1 MEKKTD
7 LRIQKTYLALQNA
20 FVSLLEEKRFEELT
34 VNELCDRAMIRRAT
48 FYKHFA
54 DKYEYFAFY
63 IREMVAAFRGQLPQD
78 VVDGNI
84 ADYIAQM
91 GQALLEFAHQHE
103 KMVHNIGNSSLFPVL
118 ISIFLDQV
126 TEDIADALRRAC
138 PAQNPKKIK
147 GIAAFYAGGLVNTFL
162 RCVRKDAEIDESVFL
177 EIAAEYAAKIPQ
189 QLADIQKT

>member
-63 IREMVAAFRGQLPQD
+63 IREMVAAFRAQLPQD

-84 ADYIAQM
+84 ADYITQM
-91 GQALLEFAHQHE
+91 SQALLEFANQHE
-103 KMVHNIGNSSLFPVL
+103 KMVRNIGNSSMFPVL

-138 PAQNPKKIK
+138 TAQNSKKIK

-162 RCVRKDAEIDESVFL
+162 RCVRKDTEIDEAVFL
-177 EIAAEYAAKIPQ
+177 EIAAEYATKIPQ

>member
-20 FVSLLEEKRFEELT
+20 FVSLLEEKRFEEVT

-63 IREMVAAFRGQLPQD
+63 IREMVAAFRAQLPQD

-84 ADYIAQM
+84 ADYITQM
-91 GQALLEFAHQHE
+91 SQARLEYANQHE
-103 KMVHNIGNSSLFPVL
+103 KMVRNIGNSSMFPVL

-126 TEDIADALRRAC
+126 TDEITIVLRRAC
-138 PAQNPKKIK
+138 QNSRKAK

-162 RCVRKDAEIDESVFL
+162 RCVRRDAEIDEAVFL